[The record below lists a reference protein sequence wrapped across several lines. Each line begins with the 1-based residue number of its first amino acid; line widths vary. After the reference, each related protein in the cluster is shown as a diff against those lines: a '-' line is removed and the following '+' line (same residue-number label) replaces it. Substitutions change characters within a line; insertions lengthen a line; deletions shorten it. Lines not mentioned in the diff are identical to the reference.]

1 VQVSLQVPG
10 AINARNALGVLLV
23 ARVVGLDWEE
33 AAAALATFRGVRRRQ
48 EVVGSSRDVVN
59 IDDFAHHPTAV
70 TETLKA
76 LRLRY
81 PDRRLRAVF
90 EPRSNT
96 SRRAIF
102 QDAYREAL
110 ALADDAVVA
119 AVFTKESDPI
129 PAAERLDVERLAS
142 DVAADGTPCRA
153 IEGVET
159 IHAHVLETTR
169 SGDVIVVM
177 SNGAF
182 GGLPRRLADAL
193 GAAGQPAA

>member
-1 VQVSLQVPG
+1 LEW
-10 AINARNALGVLLV
+10 
-23 ARVVGLDWEE
+23 DE

-48 EVVGSSRDVVN
+48 EVVGSARGVVV

-70 TETLKA
+70 AETLKA
-76 LRLRY
+76 LRLRH
-81 PDRRLRAVF
+81 PGRRVRAVF

-102 QDAYREAL
+102 QDVYRQAL

-129 PAAERLDVERLAS
+129 PAAERLDVERLAR

-153 IEGVET
+153 IEGVES
-159 IHAHVLETTR
+159 IFAHVMETTR
-169 SGDVIVVM
+169 TGDVIVVM

-193 GAAGQPAA
+193 AGGGQPSA